1 MRIVGEVHGKS
12 SPSTFNAGVQYYN
25 AISIHEGV
33 ANENGSAQSV
43 PGHDAPRRPFTTAIS
58 SLVAHFIESLAGYG
72 EAIYPSCV
80 CHGAPTDSHEPTQ
93 DSELHRPSAIGRQSD
108 TPWLTASFSRIA
120 EDPSRSAELRTASP
134 GWSATIASP
143 FIRIW
148 SRMRRARMK
157 RLTITRLEAL
167 DDHVLKDIGL
177 HRSQIEGVARHH
189 DGCNW

>member
-1 MRIVGEVHGKS
+1 MRIMDEMNDKS
-12 SPSTFNAGVQYYN
+12 SSSAFDADLHYYS
-25 AISIHEGV
+25 AMPAHQGA

-43 PGHDAPRRPFTTAIS
+43 PEHHAPRRPFITAIS
-58 SLVAHFIESLAGYG
+58 SLMAHLIDSLAAYG

-80 CHGAPTDSHEPTQ
+80 GHSGLTDSHEPTQ
-93 DSELHRPSAIGRQSD
+93 HSELRRPSAIGRRSD
-108 TPWLTASFSRIA
+108 APWLTASYSRIA

-134 GWSATIASP
+134 GWSATIVSP

-148 SRMRRARMK
+148 SRMRRAQMK

-167 DDHVLKDIGL
+167 DDHMLKDIGL

-189 DGCNW
+189 DGYNW